1 MRQMTI
7 RSLPQAYESIKEMD
21 LSVEWEA
28 ENRRAARKA
37 VAEMLEGRKMEPVE
51 NPGLEEKKGRKGS
64 RHTAKE
70 KCRAVL
76 SVWTERRKAGEV
88 CRELGIAW
96 TVLKQWEERAMEGML
111 AALQPRVAV
120 DKPVAL
126 NSRLALLLERKS
138 KGGTM
143 KELER
148 RLSRLQGMSA
158 SKQGDLRE
166 AAEDKKV

>member
-1 MRQMTI
+1 
-7 RSLPQAYESIKEMD
+7 
-21 LSVEWEA
+21 
-28 ENRRAARKA
+28 
-37 VAEMLEGRKMEPVE
+37 
-51 NPGLEEKKGRKGS
+51 
-64 RHTAKE
+64 
-70 KCRAVL
+70 
-76 SVWTERRKAGEV
+76 
-88 CRELGIAW
+88 
-96 TVLKQWEERAMEGML
+96 ML